1 MAEYDPTTGKW
12 IEATPE
18 GGALIYDADPSVE
31 ADDDGPELST
41 NLAEK
46 LDAAE
51 LVRIAL
57 EVVEGVEEDERSRA
71 QWLAKRARAIE
82 QLGLRTDLVGAVSAG
97 GLAGI
102 STVRHP
108 LLLEACI
115 RAQSNA
121 LGELLP
127 AEGPV
132 KVEDSD
138 DELSGLLEDAC
149 NTYLTDVATE
159 YVPDTDRM
167 LFQTFAG
174 GAGFKKG
181 YHCPIRKRPVIEAI
195 DAKDLIV
202 SNNATDLMGANR
214 VTHRIE
220 MSRNTLR
227 RMQLAGVYRDVSL
240 QDPVEELDTVALKV
254 SSMQGVAKTGM
265 RPQDTNYTLYECYI
279 DLDIS
284 GHEHKKD
291 GKATG
296 LPIPYKVTVDKS
308 SQKVLAIVPNYDEED
323 EDCKKLR
330 NFVMYP
336 FIPMFGFW
344 PSGFNHIL
352 GNTESALTAAWRIML
367 DNGMFNNFPVWLYK
381 KGGTKNDKPIFRANP
396 GEGIAIDS
404 IEGKLSDS
412 VMPVPYPQLNPAFM
426 QLVDSMAQ
434 TGQRLGG
441 TAEAQIGEG
450 RQDAPVGTTL
460 ALIEQATKIMAAA
473 HKRLH
478 TAQAEE
484 FVMLREL
491 LQEDPEALWRGRTR
505 PDNAD
510 AIIQA
515 LSDFTLSPRAD
526 PNTPSHMHRLARTA
540 ALAQRCDAK
549 PDLYNARAVEE
560 EILRTLGWG
569 SPDRFMSDPNVQ
581 AQGVPQSDEVSA
593 MQQLTMQRL
602 ASDKM
607 KNESAVSLAQMK
619 MQDAE
624 ANRQIKVMDIQ
635 QRAHDAEANRAA
647 KIQEKSLDIAHSLAV
662 HPEAQG
668 SIS

>member
-1 MAEYDPTTGKW
+1 MAEFDPTTGKW
-12 IEATPE
+12 IEETPD
-18 GGALIYDADPSVE
+18 GGSLIYEFEPIVDADKE
-31 ADDDGPELST
+31 DGPELSP
-41 NLAEK
+41 NIAEK
-46 LDAAE
+46 LDDSE
-51 LVRIAL
+51 LSRIAL
-57 EVVEGVEEDERSRA
+57 EVLEGVEEDERSRA
-71 QWLAKRARAIE
+71 QWLTKRARAIE
-82 QLGLRTDLVGAVSAG
+82 QLGLRTDLVNSVSAS

-132 KVEDSD
+132 KVEDTD
-138 DELSGLLEDAC
+138 DTLSGLLEDAC
-149 NTYLTDVATE
+149 NDYLKDVATE

-181 YHCPIRKRPVIEAI
+181 CHCPIRKRPVIEAV

-202 SNNATDLMGANR
+202 SNNASDLMGANR

-220 MSRNTLR
+220 MAQNTLR
-227 RMQLAGVYRDVSL
+227 RMQLAGVYRDITLSS
-240 QDPVEELDTVALKV
+240 PVEEQDTVTAKI
-254 SSMQGVAKTGM
+254 SSLQGVQKTGM
-265 RPQDTNYTLYECYI
+265 RPQDTNHTLFECYI
-279 DLDIS
+279 DLDIK
-284 GHEHKKD
+284 GYEHKLK
-291 GKATG
+291 GKPTG
-296 LPIPYKVTVDKS
+296 LAIPYKVTVDKS
-308 SQKVLAIVPNYDEED
+308 SQEVLAIVPNYDPDD

-352 GNTESALTAAWRIML
+352 GNTETALTAAWRIML

-381 KGGTKNDKPIFRANP
+381 KGGTKNDKPTFRANP

-412 VMPVPYPQLNPAFM
+412 VMPVPYKETNPAFIG
-426 QLVDSMAQ
+426 LVDNIAQ

-441 TAEAQIGEG
+441 TAEIQVGEG

-460 ALIEQATKIMAAA
+460 AMIEQATKIMAAA

-484 FVMLREL
+484 FAMLRDL

-505 PDNAD
+505 PDNAPQ
-510 AIIQA
+510 IIQA
-515 LSDFTLSPRAD
+515 LSDMTLSPRAD

-540 ALAQRCDAK
+540 ALAQRCDAH

-569 SPDRFMSDPNVQ
+569 SPDKFMSDPNQQAQPDAQPHEVQ
-581 AQGVPQSDEVSA
+581 AMA
-593 MQQLTMQRL
+593 KL

-607 KNESAVSLAQMK
+607 RMHSNETVAQIK
-619 MQDAE
+619 LRNDE
-624 ANRQIKVMDIQ
+624 ANRQIKLLDIQ
-635 QRAHDAEANRAA
+635 QKVHDSEANRAA
-647 KIQEKSLDIAHSLAV
+647 RLQEKSLDIAHSLAV
-662 HPEAQG
+662 HPEAQDM
-668 SIS
+668 IK